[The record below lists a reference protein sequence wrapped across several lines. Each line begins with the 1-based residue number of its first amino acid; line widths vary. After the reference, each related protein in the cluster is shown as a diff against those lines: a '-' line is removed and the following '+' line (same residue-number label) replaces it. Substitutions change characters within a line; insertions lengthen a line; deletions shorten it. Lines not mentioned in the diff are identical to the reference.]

1 MQFVVRRFFSDTT
14 RRLIV
19 NKKYRQAR
27 YMCQTEL
34 ETLKEQNSLEALK
47 QRISLLR
54 NMSLCELNLGNY
66 MAVEK
71 CLQDCIDAI
80 KAQPSSVFES
90 KEQQIR
96 MLNDNYEVLMLYLMK
111 NNLTKTIDIGSVLI
125 NESTDDKFLTKINF
139 YLGTSEILRE
149 NLTDAKDYL
158 YDILNSKL
166 PIIKLG
172 MAFNNLGAA
181 CWWDLFPNYS
191 PLTADEEMEEDEEEE
206 YSERTH
212 KLRKSDF
219 SYAVD
224 YFQTAIYKFEILI
237 ESMEL
242 LSEINAF
249 SSHVYEVHDLDV
261 RAASSLRIMRLLD
274 LINNDYLTADEYL
287 RFLDLMEKG
296 ELFKNPLSA
305 VPLFNLAEM
314 ILSTTK
320 SDQQR
325 QQGLMYLHMAFRL
338 LHKNLVFITNN
349 TSDNIS
355 DPKMAKL
362 KDLYFDYSSIYRSLY
377 IRCVTFLSLVSSLE
391 KVALLVTKPR
401 TSQKRHQL
409 CQLQ

>member
-1 MQFVVRRFFSDTT
+1 MQFVVRRVFSESTQ
-14 RRLIV
+14 RLIL
-19 NKKYRQAR
+19 NKKFRQAR

-34 ETLKEQNSLEALK
+34 ETLKEQNSLDVLK
-47 QRISLLR
+47 QRITLLR

-71 CLQDCIDAI
+71 CLQDCIDAV
-80 KAQPSSVFES
+80 KSQPSSVFES
-90 KEQQIR
+90 KEQQVR

-111 NNLTKTIDIGSVLI
+111 NNLTKTVEIGDVLI
-125 NESTDDKFLTKINF
+125 NESNDAKFLSKMNF
-139 YLGTSEILRE
+139 YLGTAEILRE

-166 PIIKLG
+166 SIIKLG

-181 CWWDLFPNYS
+181 CWWDMFPNYS

-224 YFQTAIYKFEILI
+224 SFQTAIYKFEILI
-237 ESMEL
+237 ESIEL
-242 LSEINAF
+242 MSERSSF
-249 SSHVYEVHDLDV
+249 SSHVDEVQDLDV
-261 RAASSLRIMRLLD
+261 RAASSLRIVRLLD
-274 LINNDYLTADEYL
+274 LINNDYLTAEEYL
-287 RFLDLMEKG
+287 NFLDLMERG
-296 ELFKNPLSA
+296 ELFRNPLSA

-338 LHKNLVFITNN
+338 LHKNLAFVKNN
-349 TSDNIS
+349 SPDTLSNL
-355 DPKMAKL
+355 KTAKL
-362 KDLYFDYSSIYRSLY
+362 KDLYFDYSNIYRSLY
-377 IRCVTFLSLVSSLE
+377 IRCITFLSLVSSLE
-391 KVALLVTKPR
+391 KVCLLGPKPR
-401 TSQKRHQL
+401 AAQERHRL
-409 CQLQ
+409 CQLR

>member
-355 DPKMAKL
+355 DPKITKL